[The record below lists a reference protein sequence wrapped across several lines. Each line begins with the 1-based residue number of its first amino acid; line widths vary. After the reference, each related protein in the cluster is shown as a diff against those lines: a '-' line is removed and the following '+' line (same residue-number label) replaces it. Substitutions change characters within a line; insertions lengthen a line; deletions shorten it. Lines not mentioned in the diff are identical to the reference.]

1 MSSRSLGRHRSLFV
15 TSDISP
21 GDRLGGRCDARG
33 ADRAALRVGRFTR
46 GSGFGSLRLD
56 YEGARVLVSWQ
67 GRPPAGLVSL
77 AQQDLRGVD
86 VVLENVTYSAA
97 EIVEPWE
104 GSEQELARIAGVP
117 VTVIVIRPDQAPQ
130 PLEGD

>member
-1 MSSRSLGRHRSLFV
+1 MRRARPWTAPRCESADSL
-15 TSDISP
+15 
-21 GDRLGGRCDARG
+21 
-33 ADRAALRVGRFTR
+33 VGQ
-46 GSGFGSLRLD
+46 GSGVSASTTS
-56 YEGARVLVSWQ
+56 ARVLVSWQ

-77 AQQDLRGVD
+77 AQRDLRGVD